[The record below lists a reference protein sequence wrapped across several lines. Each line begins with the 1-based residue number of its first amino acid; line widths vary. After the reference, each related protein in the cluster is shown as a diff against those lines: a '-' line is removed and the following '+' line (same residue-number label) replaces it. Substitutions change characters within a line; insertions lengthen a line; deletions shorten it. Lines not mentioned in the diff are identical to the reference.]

1 HFAAEFLQKN
11 RRNIHVAQSAGDNKV
26 PESKHRLGTLLIG
39 TLLDI
44 SRKINCKKNVS
55 ITAYH
60 LSNSGQGPDLNIYH
74 LPMETCT
81 FLQLA
86 LTPRYSE
93 AWQNIRE
100 RGWEIIAAKKKK
112 EAANNDEPRYNI
124 LYEDLLNLPD
134 NWPQFVRRYFL
145 RIPKRQG
152 SAGDPGR
159 SYSLK
164 KEWDIVS
171 WELTDLFLQTVVS
184 MNKNRIDQIRKMGD
198 SIARYIGE
206 QNDRRLFQNFLNARG
221 YDQIRSSLIKVNLD
235 RLKAGKEPIIDF
247 ENFIEV
253 FEESEETPFP
263 QWRLYRDLVLIRIID
278 KLHESG
284 WIQSHVEE
292 IPEVDEAVVME
303 TET

>member
-1 HFAAEFLQKN
+1 
-11 RRNIHVAQSAGDNKV
+11 
-26 PESKHRLGTLLIG
+26 
-39 TLLDI
+39 
-44 SRKINCKKNVS
+44 VS